1 MKKSIIT
8 SIIFFQSIAFL
19 FAQNQDILG
28 EWTGEW
34 SGSIGYYYTFDLTLE
49 ENKLGNIHGQFT
61 WKLVKSPYADEKG
74 KLGLKAI
81 EYIEGNFNAQTN
93 QLIVQG
99 VRKDDPDTIIGM
111 DRYDLFLSK
120 NKAVLEGKTDDHG
133 TGKGIFYGIRKVQ
146 KPNHLENKSSL
157 EGREII
163 TAGEV
168 AAQEERIVL
177 KFWDNSQ
184 EDGDIIS
191 LNLNGEW
198 ILRNFIVKKTPG
210 EMILNLVE
218 GENILILHAE
228 NLGES
233 PPNTAAISIT
243 ENGERIKRVIL
254 NSDMGK
260 SEAIKIIRKKK

>member
-1 MKKSIIT
+1 MKGIILT
-8 SIIFFQSIAFL
+8 SVIFFQSIAFL
-19 FAQNQDILG
+19 FAQNEAVLG
-28 EWTGEW
+28 QWTGEW
-34 SGSIGYYYTFDLTLE
+34 TDDDGYYYTFVLDLE
-49 ENKLGNIHGQFT
+49 ESKLGNIQGAFT
-61 WKLVKSPYADEKG
+61 WKLMKSPYADEQR
-74 KLGLKAI
+74 KLGLEAI
-81 EYIEGNFNAQTN
+81 EYIEGNFDAKNGK
-93 QLIVQG
+93 LMVQG
-99 VRKDDPDTIIGM
+99 IRKDDPDTIIGM
-111 DRYDLFLSK
+111 DSYDLFLSK
-120 NKAVLEGKTDDHG
+120 NKAVLEGKTKDHG
-133 TGKGIFYGIRKVQ
+133 TWKGAFYGIRKVK
-146 KPNHLENKSSL
+146 KPNQLENKSSL
-157 EGREII
+157 EGREIV

-210 EMILNLVE
+210 EMILNLVK

-260 SEAIKIIRKKK
+260 SEAIKIIRE